1 MRPGSPL
8 LSRRFVNRLSI
19 GLLLALLTMLSV
31 APARAQEFLDPQV
44 AFKASVRALDSRT
57 LEIHFVIAKDYYLY
71 RDKFR
76 FALEPATVVLGSA
89 EMPPGKEKQDETF
102 GAVEVYY
109 QQALIRLP
117 IVDRGSSGA
126 LPLTLKVTSQ
136 GCAEAGICYP
146 PQLQQLSL
154 TLPDPANPPVAE
166 TKNASSPA
174 PTDTAGYVATL
185 FRQGNFW
192 LLLASFFSFGLLLS
206 LTPCVF
212 PMLPILSGIIVGAGR
227 AGQGISHVRA
237 FILSLAYVLG
247 MAITYA
253 LVGVAAGLSGTLLT
267 AQLQNPWLLGS
278 FAAIFILLALSM
290 FGFYELPFP
299 IWLQSRLSEKSAHL
313 PGGSLLGVTTMG
325 ALSALIV
332 GPCVAAPLAGAL
344 LYIGQSGDA
353 FQGGIALFAMAVG
366 MGVPLLIVGTSA
378 GSLLPKSGP
387 WMEAV
392 KKFFGVILLATA
404 LWLIGPVIP
413 MALQM
418 FAWALLLIIPAM
430 YLHALDPL
438 PPQARMWQRFW
449 KGVGTVLLLLGAA
462 MLVGLLAGSRDPLQP
477 LAVLRASSDRT
488 APSALS
494 FTRVKSLAE
503 LEQRLEKATQ
513 PLMLD
518 FYADWC
524 VTCKEMEKFTFS
536 DARVQQ
542 RLAGWTLLQADVTA
556 NSEEDQRLLRR
567 FNLYGPPAIVFFA
580 RDGGEITGVRSVG
593 FQNAE
598 EFLAVLASL
607 P

>member
-1 MRPGSPL
+1 ML
-8 LSRRFVNRLSI
+8 LSRHFVNRLWN
-19 GLLLALLTMLSV
+19 GLLLVLLTMLST
-31 APARAQEFLDPQV
+31 ATARAQEFLDPQV
-44 AFKASVRALDSRT
+44 AFKPSVRALDSRT
-57 LEIHFVIAKDYYLY
+57 LEIHFAIAKDYYLY

-76 FALEPATVVLGSA
+76 FAVEPATVILGSA
-89 EMPPGKEKQDETF
+89 ELPPGKHKQDETF

-109 QQALIRLP
+109 QQAIIRLP

-146 PQLQQLSL
+146 PQRQQLTL
-154 TLPDPANPPVAE
+154 TLPDPASSSFAATN
-166 TKNASSPA
+166 NASPSA
-174 PTDTAGYVATL
+174 STDTADHVATL

-192 LLLASFFSFGLLLS
+192 LLLASFFGFGLLLS

-227 AGQGISHVRA
+227 AGQGISHARG

-247 MAITYA
+247 MALTYA

-267 AQLQNPWLLGS
+267 AQLQNPWALGS
-278 FAAIFILLALSM
+278 FAVLFVLLALSM
-290 FGFYELPFP
+290 FGFYELQLPT
-299 IWLQSRLSEKSAHL
+299 WLQSRLSEKSAHL
-313 PGGSLLGVTTMG
+313 PGGSLPGVTAMG

-353 FQGGIALFAMAVG
+353 FQGGAALFAMAIG
-366 MGVPLLIVGTSA
+366 MGVPLVVVGASA

-387 WMEAV
+387 WMETV

-413 MALQM
+413 VALQM
-418 FAWALLLIIPAM
+418 FAWAMLLIIPAI

-438 PPQARMWQRFW
+438 PPQARGWQHFW
-449 KGVGTVLLLLGAA
+449 KGVGMILLLLGAA

-477 LAVLRASSDRT
+477 LTVLRATSDRPQPT
-488 APSALS
+488 LS

-503 LEQRLEKATQ
+503 LEQRLAKAKQ

-542 RLAGWTLLQADVTA
+542 RLAGWTVLQADVTA
-556 NSEEDQRLLRR
+556 NSTEDQRLLQR
-567 FNLYGPPAIVFFA
+567 FKLYGPPAIVFFA
-580 RDGGEITGVRSVG
+580 RDGQEIAGVRSVG

-598 EFLAVLASL
+598 EFLALLASL